1 MSLALPLA
9 AEPTVHL
16 TPQARLLAAAIAIV
30 FMVMILELIRRHRLQ
45 ERYSVIWFVAGLGML
60 AGAAFP
66 GLLEVVADV
75 MGVRD
80 TNVALFSLVLL
91 LLLGLAL
98 NFSVIVSRQGD
109 QITRLAQERA
119 LSRRLSRLSARE
131 REVLE
136 LLAEGMR
143 AAAIAE
149 HFVVSMPTVR
159 TQIRSILAKL
169 DVSSQLEA
177 VALFRQQSETVEWS
191 GRRVTSQHRHK

>member
-1 MSLALPLA
+1 MRLALPLA

-16 TPQARLLAAAIAIV
+16 TPQARLLAGAIAVV

-66 GLLEVVADV
+66 GLLEVVADA

-98 NFSVIVSRQGD
+98 NFSVIVSRQAD

-119 LSRRLSRLSARE
+119 LESARE
-131 REVLE
+131 NG
-136 LLAEGMR
+136 ASADG
-143 AAAIAE
+143 AAAEEVPGARG
-149 HFVVSMPTVR
+149 PAPPAD
-159 TQIRSILAKL
+159 RS
-169 DVSSQLEA
+169 
-177 VALFRQQSETVEWS
+177 
-191 GRRVTSQHRHK
+191 